1 MRKPF
6 RKLKKLFGI
15 TDKDIR
21 HIKRENQEAQKDIRR
36 VIGRMI
42 EDGSPIF
49 EPNSTASWVVYGGAG
64 SGKSTCV
71 SVPAIQS
78 MLADFERALVVN
90 DVKSAEI
97 AHQIAE
103 LCIKAGRKF
112 AVIDDS
118 YVLGK
123 DYPYRITVN
132 PFGNLVLAYERKSP
146 DLLSEIETACLTIL
160 AEPDGGLDR
169 NFFFRQVPREFMFF
183 GILALLKRSKRNA
196 TPGGLAALMADP
208 EILATVIDI
217 EAEADGDGE
226 NDGENDEIIRTRA
239 RQLRTLRENDETEYS
254 KHYLGAMS
262 ALRSFA
268 VGSPIHDAGRD
279 ETISHEELLKG
290 NYIVCLVQNQ
300 KNAARLGIYYGLHF
314 NSFLSAQLNGNCGKT
329 DIILDEAANTPAKD
343 LIEKVTV
350 FRAFKLR
357 VLYIAQSR
365 ADLQRQYSDKLITT
379 LEDNCNLQWL
389 QFGNYEEAERVSKAI
404 GEIDNVKVNLNAG
417 SSNMDFTSTIDTNRE
432 RLFTPDDLMN
442 FAKYEQILHVIGVGW
457 IHCLKIRQNE
467 IGDSAYYLS
476 DNPLEGGRLTPDI
489 KVELPFSIA
498 EQIAARTAEQNMA
511 DKKRAG
517 GAS

>member
-1 MRKPF
+1 MGKRFK
-6 RKLKKLFGI
+6 KLKKLFGI

-21 HIKRENQEAQKDIRR
+21 RIKCENQEPRR
-36 VIGRMI
+36 VIARII
-42 EDGSPIF
+42 EDGSAIF

-71 SVPAIQS
+71 SVPAVQS
-78 MLADFERALVVN
+78 MLGDFNRALVIN
-90 DVKSAEI
+90 DVKSGEI
-97 AHQIAE
+97 AHQIAAM
-103 LCIKAGRKF
+103 CIKAGRKF

-132 PFGNLVLAYERKSP
+132 PFGNLVLAYEQNSP

-196 TPGGLAALMADP
+196 TPGGLAALMGDP

-217 EAEADGDGE
+217 EAEAD
-226 NDGENDEIIRTRA
+226 DGENDEIIRNRA
-239 RQLRTLRENDETEYS
+239 RQLRELRENDETEYS

-268 VGSPIHDAGRD
+268 IGSPIHEAGRD
-279 ETISHEELLKG
+279 AVLSHEDLLKQ

-300 KNAARLGIYYGLHF
+300 KNASRLGIYYGLHF
-314 NSFLSAQLNGNCGKT
+314 NAFLSAQLNGDCGKT

-350 FRAFKLR
+350 FRAYGLR

-432 RLFTPDDLMN
+432 RMFTPDDLMN
-442 FAKYEQILHVIGVGW
+442 LNRHEQILHVMGVGW

-476 DNPLEGGRLTPDI
+476 DNPLEGGRLTPNI

-498 EQIAARTAEQNMA
+498 MQSGSQ
-511 DKKRAG
+511 
-517 GAS
+517 S

>member
-1 MRKPF
+1 MGRRFNRIKD
-6 RKLKKLFGI
+6 LFGI

-21 HIKRENQEAQKDIRR
+21 RAIRENLEPKR

-42 EDGSPIF
+42 EDGSAIF

-71 SVPAIQS
+71 SIPAIQS
-78 MLADFERALVVN
+78 MLGDLERALVAN
-90 DVKSAEI
+90 DVKSGEI
-97 AHQIAE
+97 AHQIAQM
-103 LCIKAGRKF
+103 CIKAGRKF

-123 DYPYRITVN
+123 DYPYRITIN
-132 PFGNLVLAYERKSP
+132 PFANLVIAYERNSP
-146 DLLSEIETACLTIL
+146 DLISEIETACLTIL
-160 AEPDGGLDR
+160 PEPDGGLDR
-169 NFFFRQVPREFMFF
+169 NFFFRQMPREFMFF

-196 TPGGLAALMADP
+196 MPGGLAALMGDP
-208 EILATVIDI
+208 EILASVIDI
-217 EAEADGDGE
+217 EAEADE
-226 NDGENDEIIRTRA
+226 DEQDAVIRNRA
-239 RQLRTLRENDETEYS
+239 RQIRELRENDETEYS

-268 VGSPIHDAGRD
+268 VGSAIHEAGRD
-279 ETISHEELLKG
+279 ATLTHEDLLKQ

-300 KNAARLGIYYGLHF
+300 KNAARLGVYYGLHF
-314 NSFLSAQLNGNCGKT
+314 NAFLSAQLNGDCGKT

-417 SSNMDFTSTIDTNRE
+417 SSNMDFSSTIDTNRE

-442 FAKYEQILHVIGVGW
+442 LDKSEQILRVIGVGF
-457 IHCLKIRQNE
+457 IHCFKIRQNE

-489 KVELPFSIA
+489 KVELAFCIEGQMRGVS
-498 EQIAARTAEQNMA
+498 
-511 DKKRAG
+511 
-517 GAS
+517 

>member
-1 MRKPF
+1 MRKRF
-6 RKLKKLFGI
+6 RKIKMLFGM

-21 HIKRENQEAQKDIRR
+21 RINCENQQPRR
-36 VIGRMI
+36 VIARMI
-42 EDGSPIF
+42 GDGSAIF

-78 MLADFERALVVN
+78 MLGDFKRGLVIN

-97 AHQIAE
+97 AHQVADM
-103 LCIKAGRKF
+103 CIRAGRKF

-118 YVLGK
+118 FVLGK
-123 DYPYRITVN
+123 DYPYRIKVN
-132 PFGNLVLAYERKSP
+132 PFGNLLHAYERNSP
-146 DLLSEIETACLTIL
+146 DLLSEIETTCLTIL

-196 TPGGLAALMADP
+196 TPGGLAALMGDP

-217 EAEADGDGE
+217 EAEADEDDGD
-226 NDGENDEIIRTRA
+226 DIIRNRA
-239 RQLRTLRENDETEYS
+239 RQLRELRENDETEYS

-262 ALRSFA
+262 ALRSFGI
-268 VGSPIHDAGRD
+268 GSPIHEAGRD
-279 ETISHEELLKG
+279 QTISHEDLLKE

-314 NSFLSAQLNGNCGKT
+314 NAFLSAQLGGDCGRT

-389 QFGNYEEAERVSKAI
+389 QFGNYEEADRVSKAI

-417 SSNMDFTSTIDTNRE
+417 SSSMDFSSTIDTNRE

-442 FAKYEQILHVIGVGW
+442 LSPAQQILHVIGVGF

-467 IGDSAYYLS
+467 IGDSAHYLS
-476 DNPLEGGRLTPDI
+476 DNPLEGGRLVPDI
-489 KVELPFSIA
+489 KIELAFRICDQQG
-498 EQIAARTAEQNMA
+498 EQ
-511 DKKRAG
+511 
-517 GAS
+517 S

>member
-1 MRKPF
+1 MGKRF
-6 RKLKKLFGI
+6 KKLNRFLGI
-15 TDKDIR
+15 TDKDVR
-21 HIKRENQEAQKDIRR
+21 DLKRENMEPKR
-36 VIGRMI
+36 VIGRII
-42 EDGSPIF
+42 EDGSPVF
-49 EPNSTASWVVYGGAG
+49 EPNSTASWVIYGGAG

-78 MLADFERALVVN
+78 MLGDFERALIIN
-90 DVKSAEI
+90 DVKSGEI
-97 AHQIAE
+97 AHQIASM
-103 LCIKAGRKF
+103 CIRAGRKF

-123 DYPYRITVN
+123 GYTYRIIVN
-132 PFGNLVLAYERKSP
+132 PFGNLVLAYERSSP

-196 TPGGLAALMADP
+196 TPGGLAALMGDP
-208 EILATVIDI
+208 EVLATVIDI
-217 EAEADGDGE
+217 EAEADE
-226 NDGENDEIIRTRA
+226 NEADAIIRNRA
-239 RQLRTLRENDETEYS
+239 RQLRELRENDETEYS

-268 VGSPIHDAGRD
+268 VGSPIHEAGRD
-279 ETISHEELLKG
+279 ATLSHEDLLKE

-314 NSFLSAQLNGNCGKT
+314 NAFLSAQLSDTCGKT
-329 DIILDEAANTPAKD
+329 DIILDEAANTPVKD

-432 RLFTPDDLMN
+432 RLFTSDDLMN
-442 FAKYEQILHVIGVGW
+442 LNRYEQILHVAGVGF
-457 IHCLKIRQNE
+457 IHCFKIRQNE
-467 IGDSAYYLS
+467 IGDSAYYLT

-489 KVELPFSIA
+489 KVELPFSVVA
-498 EQIAARTAEQNMA
+498 QS
-511 DKKRAG
+511 G
-517 GAS
+517 GHS